1 MRRRPP
7 RSTRTD
13 TLFPYTTLFRSVTQP
28 QKSRSYEIGLKS
40 RFWDRRAEFNIS
52 LYDVRYSELATTFQI
67 PNPANAGSFITLS
80 SNGGVLKARGAE
92 VSLALLPVESWR
104 ISIGASYLDAKYGRF
119 EIGRAHV

>member
-1 MRRRPP
+1 MVYGTA
-7 RSTRTD
+7 STGF
-13 TLFPYTTLFRSVTQP
+13 LSGVMNQNGSVTQP

-80 SNGGVLKARGAE
+80 SNRSEERRVGKE
-92 VSLALLPVESWR
+92 W
-104 ISIGASYLDAKYGRF
+104 ISTFRSRWSPY
-119 EIGRAHV
+119 H